1 MILWTVFPFCVVSL
15 CGGVQEGTLETMAV
29 THGRK
34 HFSGR
39 PRKMHGWK
47 VSMSFAKGFN
57 TIHSRSAAADAE
69 ASEDVRWAMDAA
81 TRAAIREELPDLAS
95 DSDVAP

>member
-1 MILWTVFPFCVVSL
+1 MEAM
-15 CGGVQEGTLETMAV
+15 QV
-29 THGRK
+29 TKGHKR
-34 HFSGR
+34 FVNPS
-39 PRKMHGWK
+39 RKMHGWK

>member
-47 VSMSFAKGFN
+47 VSMTFAKGFS
-57 TIHSRSAAADAE
+57 TIHSRAAATGTE
-69 ASEDVRWAMDAA
+69 APEVVRSVIDAA
-81 TRAAIREELPDLAS
+81 TRAAIREEQLQEL
-95 DSDVAP
+95 